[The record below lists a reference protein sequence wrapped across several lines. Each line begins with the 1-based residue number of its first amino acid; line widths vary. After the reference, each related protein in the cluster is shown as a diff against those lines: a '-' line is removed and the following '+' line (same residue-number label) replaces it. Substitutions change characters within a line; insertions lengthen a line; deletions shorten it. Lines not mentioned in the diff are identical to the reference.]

1 MTFAQ
6 IGEYCDQSLRF
17 FRCCPAGY
25 RRCLAGAVMGPDF
38 LGGDAGMI
46 ASHMIAPHM
55 IAPHMIAPHMI
66 ALHTLMFGYPGQPP
80 LGTLDGCFDGGSLT
94 AIVGANGTGKS
105 TLLKTLAGLLPPLG
119 GHFCMAPQARRQLGY
134 LPQLAEFDRQF
145 PLSVNDLVLM
155 GCAPHCGMFGRI
167 SGAWRKKAHE
177 ALDTV
182 GMAEFAQAHIGTL
195 SGGQLQR
202 VLFARLLVMQS
213 PVILLDEPFTGIDA
227 QTTRTLLTVVR
238 QLHQQGRT
246 ILAVLHD
253 LEQVAAHFPRV
264 LMLRPEGHHWGDCHE
279 VLPFSKIKT

>member
-1 MTFAQ
+1 MLYYNYNK
-6 IGEYCDQSLRF
+6 GEYCDQSLRF
-17 FRCCPAGY
+17 FRCCPARY
-25 RRCLAGAVMGPDF
+25 RRGFASAVMGFDF
-38 LGGDAGMI
+38 LGGDAGMT
-46 ASHMIAPHM
+46 APY
-55 IAPHMIAPHMI
+55 MI

-80 LGTLDGCFDGGSLT
+80 LGTLDGCFDSGSLT

-155 GCAPHCGMFGRI
+155 GCVPHCGMFGRI
-167 SGAWRKKAHE
+167 SGAWRKKAHD

-182 GMAEFAQAHIGTL
+182 GMAEFALTHIGTL

-227 QTTRTLLTVVR
+227 QTTRTLLTVIR
-238 QLHQQGRT
+238 QLHQEGRT
-246 ILAVLHD
+246 ILTVLHD
-253 LEQVAAHFPRV
+253 LEQVETHFPRV
-264 LMLRPEGHHWGDCHE
+264 LMLRPEGHRWGDCRE
-279 VLPFSKIKT
+279 VLSSTPAVTTPPQLRVVP